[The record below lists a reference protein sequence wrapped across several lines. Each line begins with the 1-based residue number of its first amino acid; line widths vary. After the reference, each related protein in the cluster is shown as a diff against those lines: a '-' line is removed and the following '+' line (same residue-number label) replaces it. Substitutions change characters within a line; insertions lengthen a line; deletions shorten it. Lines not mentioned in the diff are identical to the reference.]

1 MTQAFIY
8 FWLFALI
15 GGVIVVCIVYIL
27 TPLLKAVVFA
37 ISKNHPKDRYSKDK
51 LLLKLKHIKYLSFI
65 YIFSIAIFFIVQVNT
80 YLLNKRPHKEAKAWA
95 IVGEYIML
103 WQQIY
108 VNYKTIDT
116 YPALILEN
124 IQKNIVLRNIY
135 KYIPKDD
142 GEREIWRYK
151 FYLWAYAR
159 SMYAPIDK
167 KAGLRFSHPGA
178 SFTPQILP
186 LIKDMYDT
194 MEALHKK
201 SIKDKEFDRLYRY
214 ISIVSMAPYYRM
226 YAESESN
233 INLLDDGYDGWR
245 KAAQARFK
253 SFFTSQHYKKRFEH
267 FLDIL
272 DDTKKAWGKD
282 KELADLFE
290 SMPHIK
296 IAFYW
301 ASVTGYSSLVQ
312 SMAVFE
318 KKHPCNT
325 KKMKYYS
332 KYYNELM
339 TWAFSPRRTSF
350 KSFSKKRQRSYLSI
364 SEGSNATY
372 YVAKYIC
379 KEKFDY
385 LNRDEE
391 STMKLLH
398 LKTKK
403 ELNKEMKRMH
413 EDEEKNGLAQK
424 VRKLQIQKGINNGQ
438 N

>member
-1 MTQAFIY
+1 MIQAFIY
-8 FWLFALI
+8 FWLFALV
-15 GGVIVVCIVYIL
+15 GGVIVVCVAYIL
-27 TPLLKAVVFA
+27 TPLLKALFFT
-37 ISKNHPKDRYSKDK
+37 ISKNHPDDRYSKDK

-65 YIFSIAIFFIVQVNT
+65 YIFAIAIFFIAQVGI
-80 YLLNKRPHKEAKAWA
+80 YLLNNRPYKEAKAWA
-95 IVGEYIML
+95 IVGQYVML
-103 WQQIY
+103 WQQMY

-116 YPALILEN
+116 YPALVLED
-124 IQKNIVLRNIY
+124 IQKNIVLKNIY

-159 SMYAPIDK
+159 SMYAPIDEDTK
-167 KAGLRFSHPGA
+167 KKGWNFTYPDAT
-178 SFTPQILP
+178 FTPEILP

-194 MEALHKK
+194 IESLHVKN
-201 SIKDKEFDRLYRY
+201 IKDKEFDRLYRY

-226 YAESESN
+226 YAENQATLKVKENN
-233 INLLDDGYDGWR
+233 IS
-245 KAAQARFK
+245 K
-253 SFFTSQHYKKRFEH
+253 SKLFFDNKIYKKQFLN

-272 DDTKKAWGKD
+272 NDTKKEWEKD

-301 ASVTGYSSLVQ
+301 ASIVGYGDIFYNQIYS
-312 SMAVFE
+312 
-318 KKHPCNT
+318 HNIYPCNT
-325 KKMKYYS
+325 KEMKYYS

-339 TWAFSPRRTSF
+339 TWAFSQRRTSF
-350 KSFSKKRQRSYLSI
+350 KSFSKKRQRRYLFM
-364 SEGSNATY
+364 SEGSDEIY

-385 LNRDEE
+385 LNRYEKAHE
-391 STMKLLH
+391 KQEKPEKLMYRVYENNQSTMS
-398 LKTKK
+398 T
-403 ELNKEMKRMH
+403 
-413 EDEEKNGLAQK
+413 LAQK
-424 VRKLQIQKGINNGQ
+424 VRKLQIQKGVNNGQ